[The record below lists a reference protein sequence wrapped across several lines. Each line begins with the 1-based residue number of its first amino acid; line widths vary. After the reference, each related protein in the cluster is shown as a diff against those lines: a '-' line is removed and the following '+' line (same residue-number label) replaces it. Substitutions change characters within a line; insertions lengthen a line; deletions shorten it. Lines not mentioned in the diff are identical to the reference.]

1 MHKLI
6 VANFK
11 MNGDKSTY
19 LSLQKKLNN
28 IKVSDTEII
37 LCPPFLYLPFFKK
50 SKVFALGAQD
60 ITNALNH
67 KSTGQI
73 SPYMLD
79 EFGVKYVIIGHSERR
94 EIGDSDEMIAN
105 KLAISVDNG
114 IIPIVCVG
122 EKKKTDNID
131 IVAKQTKSALT
142 NYNSGEVIFAYEP
155 VWAIETGE
163 LPDLS
168 RIERAVAI
176 IKRNAHEFGLN
187 PLVLYGGSV
196 SANNFKQLLT
206 TNVDGLLCG
215 SVALDNNEF
224 IELIKGIDNE

>member
-19 LSLQKKLNN
+19 LSLQKKLNS
-28 IKVSDTEII
+28 IKVSDTEVI

-50 SKVFALGAQD
+50 SKVFSLGAQD
-60 ITNALNH
+60 ITNSINR

-73 SPYMLD
+73 SPDMLC
-79 EFGVKYVIIGHSERR
+79 EFGVDYVIIGHSERR
-94 EIGDSDEMIAN
+94 ELGESDEMIAD
-105 KLAISVDNG
+105 KLKIATTSGLV
-114 IIPIVCVG
+114 PIVCVG
-122 EKKKTDNID
+122 EKNKTDNLD
-131 IVAKQTKSALT
+131 LVAKQTKSVLV
-142 NYNSGEVIFAYEP
+142 NYYSGEVIFAYEP

-163 LPDLS
+163 LPDID
-168 RIERAVAI
+168 RIEHAVAI

-187 PLVLYGGSV
+187 AKVLYGGSV
-196 SANNFKQLLT
+196 SVENYKELMNS
-206 TNVDGLLCG
+206 NIDGLLCG
-215 SVALDNNEF
+215 SVALDNNDF